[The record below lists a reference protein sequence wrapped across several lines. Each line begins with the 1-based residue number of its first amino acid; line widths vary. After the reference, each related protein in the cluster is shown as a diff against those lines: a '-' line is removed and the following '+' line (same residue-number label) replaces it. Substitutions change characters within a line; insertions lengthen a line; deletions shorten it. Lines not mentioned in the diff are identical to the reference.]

1 MTSQL
6 LVFDLTGDIPEWIVS
21 IRTESEPWHPV
32 FSPDGR
38 YVYFGNKAANRIS
51 FVDME
56 AMEVTRVI
64 SGYGIADPH
73 GISISADGS
82 RIYVSNMNMRGDYEP
97 GMNHE
102 GMDHE
107 GMDHAGMDHG
117 IGNLMV
123 IDTAS
128 GEIVKIIDIGAG
140 PSGVG
145 IIPPNATR

>member
-1 MTSQL
+1 M
-6 LVFDLTGDIPEWIVS
+6 DHE
-21 IRTESEPWHPV
+21 
-32 FSPDGR
+32 
-38 YVYFGNKAANRIS
+38 
-51 FVDME
+51 
-56 AMEVTRVI
+56 
-64 SGYGIADPH
+64 
-73 GISISADGS
+73 
-82 RIYVSNMNMRGDYEP
+82 

-107 GMDHAGMDHG
+107 GMDHEGMDHEGMNHAGMDHG